1 MNSISLTGALSEF
14 IPFFIFFGFW
24 MNSLSLTHAL
34 SEFMNFLHIFL
45 GFYSLGLTWLEVE
58 PYTTSASNPQNNF
71 EGFHAMEEGKMMVYG
86 GLVKKWWLFGIGD
99 SCWAGLGP
107 VLLWGMLHCGRKWP
121 QQYLGK

>member
-45 GFYSLGLTWLEVE
+45 GFWMNSLSLTYALSEFFYVFIFPE
-58 PYTTSASNPQNNF
+58 SRC
-71 EGFHAMEEGKMMVYG
+71 GDVM
-86 GLVKKWWLFGIGD
+86 LRDKWWND
-99 SCWAGLGP
+99 SD
-107 VLLWGMLHCGRKWP
+107 VFK
-121 QQYLGK
+121 